1 MEKVDFDAQPTISR
15 RFLCELNGSDKIEL
29 ASDFSYFKRIDHVVL
44 GLLGKER
51 VNFIKFAVFLLK
63 INLGCLILVD
73 RCLELL
79 FT

>member
-1 MEKVDFDAQPTISR
+1 MTSPI
-15 RFLCELNGSDKIEL
+15 
-29 ASDFSYFKRIDHVVL
+29 FKRIDHVVL

-63 INLGCLILVD
+63 INSGCLILVD